1 MGGDKVFGGIGYMQD
16 VLKMKI
22 TSRGTNGSVTN
33 MTNFHTFS
41 VCSVNL
47 IVAVVL
53 VVDGQLVELVGEVIG
68 GASVQIPVGIYS
80 IGRGCGRSDA
90 LLVLGVGDVEAPVAF
105 EGGVIRPLVDLAN
118 DLRKVIGSSVVVAVA
133 TASIATTTASIATA
147 SVAADTS
154 SIAVATI
161 ATTTSTTAKTTTATR
176 DGICRGLGGVV
187 ATFEHSKTLFKI
199 DQLRVKFSYLDWFSP
214 RGADGRDKRDV
225 VVL

>member
-41 VCSVNL
+41 VCSVDL
-47 IVAVVL
+47 IVVVVL
-53 VVDGQLVELVGEVIG
+53 VVDGQLVELAGDVIG
-68 GASVQIPVGIYS
+68 GASVQIPAGIYY

-105 EGGVIRPLVDLAN
+105 EGGVIRSLADLAD
-118 DLRKVIGSSVVVAVA
+118 DLRKIIGSSVAVAVA
-133 TASIATTTASIATA
+133 AASIAMTTPSIATA
-147 SVAADTS
+147 SVAAATS
-154 SIAVATI
+154 FIVVATVS
-161 ATTTSTTAKTTTATR
+161 AATSTAATR
-176 DGICRGLGGVV
+176 DSVGGGLGGVV
-187 ATFEHSKTLFKI
+187 STFEHGKTLFKTA
-199 DQLRVKFSYLDWFSP
+199 QLRVKFIYLDWFSP

-225 VVL
+225 VVV